1 MSTKTVNISFQDS
14 LLSEMDRVARSESRS
29 RSELVREAVRMYIE
43 RRDRWNSIFALT
55 KSRLGKLKVAE
66 DDVLD
71 EIQAYRKQR
80 RR

>member
-55 KSRLGKLKVAE
+55 KNRIAKTKVAE
-66 DDVLD
+66 NDVLE

>member
-55 KSRLGKLKVAE
+55 KNRIAKTKVAE
-66 DDVLD
+66 NDVLE
-71 EIQAYRKQR
+71 EIQTYRKQR

>member
-14 LLSEMDRVARSESRS
+14 LLSEMDRVARSEARS

-55 KSRLGKLKVAE
+55 RSRAAKLKVAE
-66 DDVLD
+66 DDVLG
-71 EIQAYRKQR
+71 EIQDYRRQR

>member
-55 KSRLGKLKVAE
+55 RNRIGKLRVAE